1 MPAEVETLV
10 AFFKALAD
18 VTRLRIVGLLAVEER
33 SVDEIAT
40 LVDVKSPTVSHHLSR
55 LKKLGLVS
63 MRSEGNTRWYRLEL
77 ANVEALAREVLA
89 GDGLTSIGDEVEAA
103 AEDAFALK
111 VMKTFMEGDRIVQ
124 LPRQWRKKLVLVRY
138 VAQQFEPDRT
148 YTEAELKQIIAP
160 IHHDHVTLRRLMVD
174 VKWML
179 RDKAGR
185 AYRLNPER
193 LGELRRGVSSA
204 VLDRS

>member
-1 MPAEVETLV
+1 MPAEIATLV

-18 VTRLRIVGLLAVEER
+18 ATRLRIVGLLAVEER
-33 SVDEIAT
+33 SVDELAT
-40 LVDVKSPTVSHHLSR
+40 LVDVRPPTVSHHLAK

-63 MRSEGNTRWYRLEL
+63 VRSEGNTRWYRLEIE
-77 ANVEALAREVLA
+77 NVERLAREVLA
-89 GDGLTSIGDEVEAA
+89 GDGLTTIGDEVEAA
-103 AEDAFALK
+103 ADDAYALK
-111 VMKTFMEGDRIVQ
+111 VMQTFMEGDRITQ

-138 VAQQFEPDRT
+138 VAQKFEPDRG
-148 YTEAELKQIIAP
+148 YSEPEIKAIIAP
-160 IHHDHVTLRRLMVD
+160 IHADHVTLRRLMVD

-193 LGELRRGVSSA
+193 LPELR
-204 VLDRS
+204 

>member
-1 MPAEVETLV
+1 MPAEIATLV

-18 VTRLRIVGLLAVEER
+18 STRLRIIGLLAVEER

-40 LVDVKSPTVSHHLSR
+40 LVDVRPPTVSHHLSK

-77 ANVEALAREVLA
+77 ESVEKLAREVLA

-103 AEDAFALK
+103 AEDAYALK
-111 VMKTFMEGDRIVQ
+111 VMQTFMEGDRITQ

-138 VAQQFEPDRT
+138 VAQKFEPGRT
-148 YTEAELKQIIAP
+148 YTEPEIKAVIAP
-160 IHHDHVTLRRLMVD
+160 IHHDHVTLRRLLVD

-179 RDKAGR
+179 RDKAGH

-193 LGELRRGVSSA
+193 IDELR
-204 VLDRS
+204 